1 MDDMS
6 NTPQDPEDHDAVE
19 APEAESTG
27 SAENDYTIQSLYGH
41 PLAALGGALMLAGI
55 LVFIVLLGLDYLS
68 ETENPYRSLVA
79 FIGAPAVGFLGLLLF
94 LIAIRVQVSSAKR
107 QGQQTRWRLTIIP
120 SSARYMRNLW
130 LFLGLSAAL
139 VIIFIYAGFRGYEAT
154 ESVAFC
160 GETCHTVMG
169 PQIETYDDSAHAR
182 VPCVECHIGPGT
194 SFWVQSKIDG
204 IRQVVAVARNSYTRP
219 IHTPVVSLRPA
230 PETCEECHWPEQ
242 FYGQKLQTKQ
252 YFRTDEQSSPWTI
265 SLLVNI
271 GGGNPQTGR
280 AEGIHWH
287 MVTDSV
293 VEYIAV
299 DEKRQDIPWFRVTK
313 PDGTV
318 QVYADPSATYPDPRS
333 VLTEKRV
340 MDCVDCHNRPS
351 HKFTPPAV
359 SVNLALS
366 KGEISR
372 DLPFIRAVGVDL
384 LNAEYATL
392 DEALSGIPA
401 GLREYYEQQYPGRV
415 AELTEE
421 IAQATSIMLGIYKS
435 NFFPEM
441 NTDYRARENNLSHFV
456 NDGCFRCHGGDQV
469 NEVGERL
476 PATCDS
482 CHEIIAQGPSA
493 DLNELQN
500 DIAGVDFVHPLEIGD
515 IWETVKCT
523 QCHTRESGY

>member
-6 NTPQDPEDHDAVE
+6 NETNDPEVNEQPDESVPETEVE
-19 APEAESTG
+19 SDFT
-27 SAENDYTIQSLYGH
+27 TKSLYGH
-41 PLAALGGALMLAGI
+41 PLAALGGALMISGM

-68 ETENPYRSLVA
+68 DSENPYRSLVA
-79 FIGAPAVGFLGLLLF
+79 FIGAPVVGFIGAVLF

-107 QGQQTRWRLTIIP
+107 HGEHVRWRFTIIP

-130 LFLGLSAAL
+130 LFLGLSAFL
-139 VIIFIYAGFRGYEAT
+139 VVVFIYAGFRGYEAT

-169 PQIETYDDSAHAR
+169 PQIETYGDSAHAR

-204 IRQVVAVARNSYTRP
+204 IRQVLAVATDSYTRP
-219 IHTPVVSLRPA
+219 IHTPVVALRPA
-230 PETCEECHWPEQ
+230 PETCEHCHWPEQ

-252 YFRTDEQSSPWTI
+252 YYRTDEQNTPWTI

-293 VEYIAV
+293 VEYITV
-299 DEKRQDIPWFRVTK
+299 DAKRQEIPWFRVTK
-313 PDGTV
+313 PDGSVLT
-318 QVYADPSATYPDPRS
+318 YADPNTSYPDPVS
-333 VLTEKRV
+333 VETEVRI

-351 HKFTPPAV
+351 HTFTPPAV

-366 KGEISR
+366 KGEISG
-372 DLPFIRAVGVDL
+372 DLPFIRAIGVDL

-392 DEALSGIPA
+392 DEALAGIPA
-401 GLREYYEQQYPGRV
+401 GLRDYYATQYPSR
-415 AELTEE
+415 
-421 IAQATSIMLGIYKS
+421 QADLSADIEKAIEVLLGIYEG

-441 NTDYRARENNLSHFV
+441 KTDYRARENNLSHFV

-469 NEVGERL
+469 NEVGESL
-476 PATCDS
+476 SLDCDS
-482 CHEIIAQGPSA
+482 CHTIIAQGASA
-493 DLNELQN
+493 DLNDLES
-500 DIAGVDFVHPLEIGD
+500 DIAGVDFIHPLEIGD

>member
-6 NTPQDPEDHDAVE
+6 DRPEDPGGDKE
-19 APEAESTG
+19 PEILETQITG
-27 SAENDYTIQSLYGH
+27 GDEITTMSLYGH
-41 PLAALGGALMLAGI
+41 PLAALGGALMVAGM

-68 ETENPYRSLVA
+68 DAENPYRSLVA
-79 FIGAPAVGFLGLLLF
+79 FIGAPVVGILGLLLF

-107 QGQQTRWRLTIIP
+107 KGLHVRWRLTIIP

-130 LFLGLSAAL
+130 LFLGLSGFL
-139 VIIFIYAGFRGYEAT
+139 VVVFIYAGFRGYEAT

-169 PQIETYDDSAHAR
+169 PQIETYGDSAHAR

-204 IRQVVAVARNSYTRP
+204 IRQVLAVAMDSYTRP

-242 FYGQKLQTKQ
+242 FYGQKLKTKQ
-252 YFRTDEQSSPWTI
+252 YYRTDEANSPWTI

-287 MVTDSV
+287 MVTDSL
-293 VEYIAV
+293 VEYIPL
-299 DEKRQDIPWFRVTK
+299 DTKRQEIPWFRVTK

-318 QVYADPSATYPDPRS
+318 EVYADPNATYPDPEG
-333 VLTEKRV
+333 LETEIRV

-351 HKFTPPAV
+351 HQFEPPAV
-359 SVNLALS
+359 AVNLALS
-366 KGEISR
+366 KGEISG

-392 DEALSGIPA
+392 DEALAKIPA
-401 GLREYYEQQYPGRV
+401 GLRAYYATEYPFRVPDLSEDIEQAIEV
-415 AELTEE
+415 LV
-421 IAQATSIMLGIYKS
+421 GIYEG

-469 NEVGERL
+469 NEVGEAL
-476 PATCDS
+476 SLECTTCHS
-482 CHEIIAQGPSA
+482 IIAQGASD
-493 DLNELQN
+493 DLSQLDS
-500 DIAGVDFVHPLEIGD
+500 DIAGVEFIHPLEIGD
-515 IWETVKCT
+515 VWQTVKCT